1 MMSSEVFVPG
11 WLQQL
16 LVVLLRFALSCAA
29 PVNLTNGAECILVF
43 TGHWSP
49 QTFPKQYPLFRP
61 PAQWS
66 KLMAVTHNEQY
77 RLWQEG
83 APASDGMKSFAE
95 QGLTVDLVKDAK
107 EARKRRAV
115 GSMYRT
121 AGIPSGFGH
130 SSTELLLTPRSP
142 LLSLIVKVI
151 PSPDWFVGV
160 DSLNLCEGGQWK
172 QEVTFDLHPFDAGTD
187 SGFTFSS
194 PNFPTTPPENIT
206 MITSQKPNHP
216 ANSFYYPRLTEL
228 PPLAT
233 IWVKRQGRTQNR
245 VSNHI
250 LPDTTKPH
258 RFSETPLDCEV
269 SMWSS
274 WGLCLRPC
282 SRGGLR
288 HRTRYILLKPA
299 NSGTPCPELEEQEE
313 CTPHNC
319 LAYQ

>member
-16 LVVLLRFALSCAA
+16 LVVLLRLSLSCAA
-29 PVNLTNGAECILVF
+29 PVNLTNGTECSARGPASYILVF

-77 RLWQEG
+77 QLWREG
-83 APASDGMKSFAE
+83 ASASEGLKSFAE
-95 QGLTVDLVKDAK
+95 QGLTVELVKDAK
-107 EARKRRAV
+107 EARKRRVV

-121 AGIPSGFGH
+121 AGIPSGIGH
-130 SSTELLLTPRSP
+130 SSTELLLTPRTP
-142 LLSLIVKVI
+142 L
-151 PSPDWFVGV
+151 
-160 DSLNLCEGGQWK
+160 
-172 QEVTFDLHPFDAGTD
+172 
-187 SGFTFSS
+187 
-194 PNFPTTPPENIT
+194 
-206 MITSQKPNHP
+206 ITSQKPNHP

-233 IWVKRQGRTQNR
+233 IWVKRQARTPARQPNR

-250 LPDTTKPH
+250 LPDTTRPH

-274 WGLCLRPC
+274 WGLCLGPC
-282 SRGGLR
+282 SRGGTR

-319 LAYQ
+319 LTYQ